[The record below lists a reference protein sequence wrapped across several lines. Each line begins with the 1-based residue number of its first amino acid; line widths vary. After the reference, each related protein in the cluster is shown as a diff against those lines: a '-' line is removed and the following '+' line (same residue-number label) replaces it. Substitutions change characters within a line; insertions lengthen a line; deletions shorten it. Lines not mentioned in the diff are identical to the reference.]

1 MQIKKMT
8 NKEMYVFSCG
18 EVIRSLA
25 ENGVNTFVLLYF
37 SSALGLNPTYAG
49 LAISLS
55 IGWDAIT
62 DPLMGYISDNTFSKY
77 GKRVPYILGGGIM
90 LILLM
95 YLYWHVPTMFTE
107 SQQSLFAYLVF
118 VNILFKTFFTIYF
131 VPYGA
136 LAMDLVT
143 DFNGR
148 TKIQSSRQ
156 SFNMLANF
164 FGPGISWFIFF
175 PRAEDVLDVAQY
187 EKMGNYFVIV
197 ASIALVITI
206 LYLRKHIVPSIRP
219 KNMESKS
226 KFRPKHIASEYLRV
240 LRNKYMIIL
249 FAFAIVSY
257 LSYYLM
263 CNLQTYMY
271 SYYMLFSGFEK
282 TVVNGG
288 TMLASAAGAAFGAFL
303 ATRTTK
309 RHATMIACLIGSLS
323 CFGLL
328 ALLLTG
334 VVVPQTTVGTII
346 FAIGNSGFWFG
357 MNMTIPLTFSML
369 ADVAEVSFLQ
379 TKKQQEGTFMSVF
392 SFTTKLAGAFA
403 GLFSGIL
410 ITLCGFDVGVAIQ
423 ESDTLTNLSIATF
436 GLVPV
441 IMLTGIIVMYFY
453 SLSYEKLK
461 DYRRKLS

>member
-1 MQIKKMT
+1 
-8 NKEMYVFSCG
+8 
-18 EVIRSLA
+18 
-25 ENGVNTFVLLYF
+25 
-37 SSALGLNPTYAG
+37 
-49 LAISLS
+49 
-55 IGWDAIT
+55 
-62 DPLMGYISDNTFSKY
+62 
-77 GKRVPYILGGGIM
+77 
-90 LILLM
+90 
-95 YLYWHVPTMFTE
+95 
-107 SQQSLFAYLVF
+107 
-118 VNILFKTFFTIYF
+118 
-131 VPYGA
+131 
-136 LAMDLVT
+136 
-143 DFNGR
+143 
-148 TKIQSSRQ
+148 
-156 SFNMLANF
+156 
-164 FGPGISWFIFF
+164 
-175 PRAEDVLDVAQY
+175 
-187 EKMGNYFVIV
+187 
-197 ASIALVITI
+197 
-206 LYLRKHIVPSIRP
+206 
-219 KNMESKS
+219 
-226 KFRPKHIASEYLRV
+226 
-240 LRNKYMIIL
+240 MID
-249 FAFAIVSY
+249 
-257 LSYYLM
+257 
-263 CNLQTYMY
+263 
-271 SYYMLFSGFEK
+271 
-282 TVVNGG
+282 
-288 TMLASAAGAAFGAFL
+288 
-303 ATRTTK
+303 
-309 RHATMIACLIGSLS
+309 CLIGSLS

>member
-288 TMLASAAGAAFGAFL
+288 TMLASAAGEAF
-303 ATRTTK
+303 
-309 RHATMIACLIGSLS
+309 
-323 CFGLL
+323 
-328 ALLLTG
+328 
-334 VVVPQTTVGTII
+334 
-346 FAIGNSGFWFG
+346 
-357 MNMTIPLTFSML
+357 
-369 ADVAEVSFLQ
+369 
-379 TKKQQEGTFMSVF
+379 
-392 SFTTKLAGAFA
+392 
-403 GLFSGIL
+403 
-410 ITLCGFDVGVAIQ
+410 
-423 ESDTLTNLSIATF
+423 
-436 GLVPV
+436 
-441 IMLTGIIVMYFY
+441 
-453 SLSYEKLK
+453 
-461 DYRRKLS
+461 